1 MYLLNNDKLKE
12 RHSFLT
18 WLFFNKKLK
27 EDCKESIP
35 LLVGDINKL
44 HGVETRAHEIKDI
57 DSELQLAVLKKGMTE
72 LYLKC
77 VECAYT
83 PKKRIPLSYISELVI
98 ILQALDK
105 TLDE

>member
-1 MYLLNNDKLKE
+1 MYILNNDSLKD
-12 RHSFLT
+12 RGSLIT
-18 WLFFNKKLK
+18 WLFFNKQLRK
-27 EDCKESIP
+27 DCKESINT
-35 LLVGDINKL
+35 LVDDIDKVDR
-44 HGVETRAHEIKDI
+44 VEKRAYEIKDI
-57 DSELQLAVLKKGMTE
+57 DSELQLAVLKKSMTE

-98 ILQALDK
+98 ILRVLDK

>member
-1 MYLLNNDKLKE
+1 MYILNNDSLKD
-12 RHSFLT
+12 RSSLIT
-18 WLFFNKKLK
+18 WLFFNKQLRK
-27 EDCKESIP
+27 DCKESINT
-35 LLVGDINKL
+35 LVDDIDKVDR
-44 HGVETRAHEIKDI
+44 VEKRAYEIKDI

-98 ILQALDK
+98 ILRALDT

>member
-1 MYLLNNDKLKE
+1 MYLLNNDKLKD
-12 RHSFLT
+12 RSSLIT
-18 WLFFNKKLK
+18 WLFFNKQLK
-27 EDCKESIP
+27 KDCKESINI
-35 LLVGDINKL
+35 LVEDIDKVDR
-44 HGVETRAHEIKDI
+44 VEKRAYEIKDI

-98 ILQALDK
+98 ILRALDK

>member
-1 MYLLNNDKLKE
+1 MYILNNDSLKD
-12 RHSFLT
+12 RSSLIT
-18 WLFFNKKLK
+18 WLFFNKQLRK
-27 EDCKESIP
+27 DCKESINT
-35 LLVGDINKL
+35 LVDDIDKVDR
-44 HGVETRAHEIKDI
+44 VEKRAYEIKDI

-98 ILQALDK
+98 ILRVLDK

>member
-1 MYLLNNDKLKE
+1 MYILNNDSLKD
-12 RHSFLT
+12 RSSLIT
-18 WLFFNKKLK
+18 WLFFNKKLRK
-27 EDCKESIP
+27 DCKESINT
-35 LLVGDINKL
+35 LVDDINKVDR
-44 HGVETRAHEIKDI
+44 VEKRAYEIKDI

-98 ILQALDK
+98 ILRALDK

>member
-1 MYLLNNDKLKE
+1 MYILNNDSLKD
-12 RHSFLT
+12 RSSLIT
-18 WLFFNKKLK
+18 WLFFNKQLRK
-27 EDCKESIP
+27 DCKESINT
-35 LLVGDINKL
+35 LVDDIDKVDQ
-44 HGVETRAHEIKDI
+44 VEKRAYEIKDI

-83 PKKRIPLSYISELVI
+83 PKKSIPLSYISELVI
-98 ILQALDK
+98 ILRALDK

>member
-1 MYLLNNDKLKE
+1 MYILNNDKLKN
-12 RHSFLT
+12 RNPFWT
-18 WLFFNKKLK
+18 WLFFNKQLRA
-27 EDCKESIP
+27 DCKESINT
-35 LLVGDINKL
+35 LVDDIDKVDR
-44 HGVETRAHEIKDI
+44 VEKRAYETKDI

-77 VECAYT
+77 IECAYT

-98 ILQALDK
+98 ILRALDK

>member
-1 MYLLNNDKLKE
+1 MYILNNDSLKN
-12 RHSFLT
+12 RSSLIT
-18 WLFFNKKLK
+18 WLFFNKQLRK
-27 EDCKESIP
+27 DCKESINT
-35 LLVGDINKL
+35 LVDDIDKVDR
-44 HGVETRAHEIKDI
+44 VEKRAYEIKDI

-77 VECAYT
+77 VECAYI

-98 ILQALDK
+98 ILRALDK

>member
-1 MYLLNNDKLKE
+1 MYILNNDSLKD
-12 RHSFLT
+12 RSSLIT
-18 WLFFNKKLK
+18 WLFFNKKLRK
-27 EDCKESIP
+27 DCKESINT
-35 LLVGDINKL
+35 LVDDIDKVDR
-44 HGVETRAHEIKDI
+44 VEKRAYEIKDI

-98 ILQALDK
+98 ILRALDK

>member
-1 MYLLNNDKLKE
+1 MYILNNDSLKD
-12 RHSFLT
+12 RSSLIT
-18 WLFFNKKLK
+18 WLFFNKKLRK
-27 EDCKESIP
+27 DCEESINT
-35 LLVGDINKL
+35 LVDDIDKVDR
-44 HGVETRAHEIKDI
+44 VEKRAYEIKDI

-98 ILQALDK
+98 ILRALDK

>member
-1 MYLLNNDKLKE
+1 MYILNNDSLKD
-12 RHSFLT
+12 RSSLIT
-18 WLFFNKKLK
+18 WLFFNKQLRK
-27 EDCKESIP
+27 DCKESINT
-35 LLVGDINKL
+35 LVDDIDKVDR
-44 HGVETRAHEIKDI
+44 VEKRAYEIKDI

-98 ILQALDK
+98 ILRALDT
-105 TLDE
+105 TLSE

>member
-1 MYLLNNDKLKE
+1 MYILNNDSLKD
-12 RHSFLT
+12 RSSLIT
-18 WLFFNKKLK
+18 WLFFNKQLRK
-27 EDCKESIP
+27 DCKESINT
-35 LLVGDINKL
+35 LVDDIDKVDR
-44 HGVETRAHEIKDI
+44 VEKRAYEIKDI

-98 ILQALDK
+98 ILRTLDK

>member
-1 MYLLNNDKLKE
+1 MYILNNDSLKD
-12 RHSFLT
+12 RSSLIT
-18 WLFFNKKLK
+18 WLFFNKQLRK
-27 EDCKESIP
+27 DCKESVNR
-35 LLVGDINKL
+35 LVDDIDKVDR
-44 HGVETRAHEIKDI
+44 VEKRAYEIKDI

-98 ILQALDK
+98 ILRALDK